1 MVGVMIIISSL
12 ILGLIVFKITKTKF
26 QKLILT
32 LLSIVLYAFLVFFIG
47 MGLGSL
53 FYVFATLP
61 VIIGVIL
68 IIREWILK

>member
-1 MVGVMIIISSL
+1 MIIISSL

-26 QKLILT
+26 QKLILS
-32 LLSIVLYAFLVFFIG
+32 LLSIVLYAFLLFFIG

-53 FYVFATLP
+53 FYVFAMLP